1 MAFATVG
8 SAAEMGDDGRH
19 KQPLFTDTFLDMA
32 EGLADATAQGKDL
45 MVIIEQF
52 GCPYCREMH
61 EVNFAR
67 EDIVNYIEEHYLVVQ
82 LNM

>member
-1 MAFATVG
+1 
-8 SAAEMGDDGRH
+8 
-19 KQPLFTDTFLDMA
+19 MA